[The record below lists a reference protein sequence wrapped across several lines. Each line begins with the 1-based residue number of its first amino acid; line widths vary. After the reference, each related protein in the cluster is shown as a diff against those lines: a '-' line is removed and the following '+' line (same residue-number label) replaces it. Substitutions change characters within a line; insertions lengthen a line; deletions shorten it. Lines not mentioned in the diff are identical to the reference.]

1 MKNTFDAI
9 VLGAGALG
17 SAAAYHLAKTGQKV
31 LLLEQFELDHQKG
44 SSYGHSRIT
53 RYAYD
58 NPVYVNLMKSVYP
71 AWATFEQEAGEKLY
85 TRTGGID
92 FGRSAQTSLQAVMDS
107 MTEAEIPYEALSPTE
122 AQKRFPQ
129 FRFDDDMLIVYQAD
143 TGILPASRCVRAH
156 LRLGEQYGATI
167 KPDTTVKSVQVKS
180 DTVEVITETERFSA
194 GTLVITAGSWSASI
208 LSQLGLN
215 LPLKPMRCQEIYFDT
230 ANQSAYETNHFPAF
244 IGHIKD
250 QYGYQPYGIAS
261 HNGSGLKVS
270 LHGGQLVNHPSEI
283 DYTPDANIIEKVIEF
298 CHRYLPEVTN
308 LRSARVCLYT
318 MTPDE
323 HFIIDSHPEYPH
335 IVFGGGCSGHA
346 FKFSNLIG
354 KILTQLLLE
363 GKTEYDISLF
373 TAHRFL
379 Q

>member
-1 MKNTFDAI
+1 MNNTFDTI
-9 VLGAGALG
+9 VLGAGAMG
-17 SAAAYHLAKTGQKV
+17 SAAAYHLAKTDQKV

-58 NPVYVNLMKSVYP
+58 NPIYINLMKSVYP
-71 AWATFEQEAGEKLY
+71 AWAAFEQEAGEKLF

-92 FGRSAQTSLQAVMDS
+92 FGRSDQTSLQAVMDS
-107 MTEAEIPYEALSPTE
+107 MAEAGIPYEKLSPTE
-122 AQKRFPQ
+122 AQQRFPQ
-129 FRFDDDMLIVYQAD
+129 FRFDDDMLIVYQAE
-143 TGILPASRCVRAH
+143 TGILSASRCVLAH
-156 LRLGEQYGATI
+156 LRLAERHGATI
-167 KPDTTVKSVQVKS
+167 KPNTTVKSVRANS
-180 DTVEVITETERFSA
+180 DSVEIITEAERFSA
-194 GTLVITAGSWSASI
+194 GKLVITAGSWLASI
-208 LSQLGLN
+208 LSQLDLN

-230 ANQSAYETNHFPAF
+230 TNPAAYETNRFPAF
-244 IGHIKD
+244 IGHIRE

-270 LHGGQLVNHPSEI
+270 LHGGQIVNHPSEI
-283 DYTPDANIIEKVIEF
+283 DYTPDQNIIQKVLEF
-298 CHRYLPEVTN
+298 SRRYLPEITK

-323 HFIIDSHPEYPH
+323 HFIIDRHPEYPH
-335 IVFGGGCSGHA
+335 VVFGGGCSGHA
-346 FKFSNLIG
+346 FKFSHLTG

-363 GKTEYDISLF
+363 GKTEHDISLF
-373 TAHRFL
+373 CVSRFL